1 MQFILRRSLV
11 FALFLLAVPAFG
23 DWRSLGPDG
32 GTVVALAV
40 DPGDSRIAYAAT
52 QLFGRLYK
60 TVDGGE
66 TWRLFDQGLPTES
79 VLRTIAVDPRR
90 RATVWAATAQH
101 GVYKSTDAGASWS
114 PSLPRR
120 PGFDG
125 TTHDLAVDPRRPAV
139 VYAATSAGIFKTAN
153 GGGEWR
159 RKNVGLPG
167 TEIYVVEADPGRLGG
182 AYASAGLNGVFR
194 TRNGG
199 ETWEPAG
206 RGLPAN
212 DAILSFAAAP
222 GVVYAGTNGG
232 RIFKSTDGGATWTQ
246 ASTGLPRER
255 AIVSL
260 AIHPRTPRIV
270 YAGLFNYSSL
280 PGAGIYRSG
289 NGGASWTPA
298 VTGLTNQEVWELA
311 FGSPG
316 SGLPGTP
323 LYAGTGGET
332 SPGGVFRSDDGQTWR
347 RVVGGL
353 SALPVRD
360 VVAEPGDPGVLWS
373 AAGALGLFRSPDGG
387 FSWTSISPAA
397 NVSHVS
403 AITGDPRFPG
413 TVYALANLRERPN
426 GTERFAIFRTGDSGD
441 SWTRITP
448 PPGSFTG
455 LEADPRTG
463 ALFLLGYGLARSTD
477 EGATWSRPSGF
488 TSEFI
493 VDMAFP
499 ASSPAVVYAAGFVP
513 AFRFEPSKARVLRS
527 EDGGATWA
535 RIDAG
540 LEGVFGIF
548 QIVTLPGAPSTLF
561 ATDGR
566 SIFRT
571 TDAGATWERTFGPS
585 AVDFIRELIMAPDG
599 TLYAYSSTRG
609 VFTSR
614 DGVAWTQFAPPLP
627 PGAETER
634 IILDPNDPETLYA
647 ASTYG
652 VQVFTAPD
660 SF

>member
-1 MQFILRRSLV
+1 MRFILRLALLLV
-11 FALFLLAVPAFG
+11 PLLSAVPAFA
-23 DWRSLGPDG
+23 DWRTLGPDG

-40 DPGDSRIAYAAT
+40 DPGDSRTVYAAT
-52 QLFGRLYK
+52 QIFGRLFK

-66 TWRLFDQGLPTES
+66 TWRLSDQGLPTES
-79 VLRTIAVDPRR
+79 VLRTVAVDPRR
-90 RATVWAATAQH
+90 RATVWAATARN

-114 PSLPRR
+114 PSLSPR

-125 TTHDLAVDPRRPAV
+125 TTHDLAVDFRRPAV

-153 GGGEWR
+153 GGGEWK
-159 RKNVGLPG
+159 RKSAGLPDI
-167 TEIYVVEADPGRLGG
+167 EVYVVEADPGRLGG

-212 DAILSFAAAP
+212 DAVLSFAAAP

-232 RIFKSTDGGATWTQ
+232 RVFKSVDGGATWT
-246 ASTGLPRER
+246 R
-255 AIVSL
+255 ADSGQLRRPVVTL
-260 AIHPRTPRIV
+260 AIHPRTPRVV
-270 YAGLFNYSSL
+270 YAGLF
-280 PGAGIYRSG
+280 GAGIYRSG

-298 VTGLTNQEVWELA
+298 VAGLTNQEVWELA
-311 FGSPG
+311 FGSPNT
-316 SGLPGTP
+316 GLPGTP
-323 LYAGTGGET
+323 LYVATGGEA
-332 SPGGVFRSDDGQTWR
+332 SPGGVFRSDDGRTWR
-347 RVVGGL
+347 RVVGGF
-353 SALPVRD
+353 SALPVSD
-360 VVAEPGDPGVLWS
+360 VAAEPGDPGVLWS
-373 AAGALGLFRSPDGG
+373 AAGDLGLFRSPDAGL
-387 FSWTSISPAA
+387 SWTNIPLA

-403 AITGDPRFPG
+403 AITEDPRSSG

-426 GTERFAIFRTGDSGD
+426 GTERLAIFRTGDSGG

-448 PPGSFTG
+448 PPGTFAG

-488 TSEFI
+488 SSEFI

-499 ASSPAVVYAAGFVP
+499 DSSPAVAYAAGFVP

-527 EDGGATWA
+527 EDGGATWT
-535 RIDAG
+535 RIDTG
-540 LEGVFGIF
+540 LEGVFSI
-548 QIVTLPGAPSTLF
+548 QRIVALPGAPSTLF
-561 ATDGR
+561 ATDGH

-571 TDAGATWERTFGPS
+571 TDAGATWQRTFGPS
-585 AVDFIRELIMAPDG
+585 PVDFIRDLLAGPDG
-599 TLYAYSSTRG
+599 TLYAYSVARG

-614 DGVAWTQFAPPLP
+614 DGVDWTSFAPPLP
-627 PGAETER
+627 PGVSAER
-634 IILDPNDPETLYA
+634 LILDPDDPGTLYA
-647 ASTYG
+647 ASSYG
-652 VQVFTAPD
+652 VQVFTSPD
-660 SF
+660 AF